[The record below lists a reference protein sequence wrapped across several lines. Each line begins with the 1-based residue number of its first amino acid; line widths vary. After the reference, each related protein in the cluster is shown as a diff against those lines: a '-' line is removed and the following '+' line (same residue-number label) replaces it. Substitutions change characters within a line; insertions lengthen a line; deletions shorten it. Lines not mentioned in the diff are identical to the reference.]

1 MVQAQL
7 AADALARHFPEHEFV
22 LTPMTTHAD
31 RDQSMRLTEGSRE
44 GVFVKELEQ
53 ALLEGRAE
61 LAVHSAKD
69 LPTLPA
75 PPLTIAAFLPRA
87 DARDALIARQPAL
100 LSSLL
105 RWVRRARDAG
115 MSAEQIRAL
124 VAVVL
129 DEDVAGEAGP
139 ERSDGVA

>member
-100 LSSLL
+100 LSSLPAGS
-105 RWVRRARDAG
+105 RIGTGSPRRVAQLAAARPDL
-115 MSAEQIRAL
+115 Q
-124 VAVVL
+124 AV
-129 DEDVAGEAGP
+129 DMP
-139 ERSDGVA
+139 

>member
-7 AADALARHFPEHEFV
+7 AADALAGRFPEHEFV

-31 RDQSMRLTEGSRE
+31 RRPTMKLTEAPRE

-87 DARDALIARQPAL
+87 DARDVLIAREPAT
-100 LSSLL
+100 LSSLAAGSRIGTGSPRRVAQLAAARPDL
-105 RWVRRARDAG
+105 RPV
-115 MSAEQIRAL
+115 EIR
-124 VAVVL
+124 
-129 DEDVAGEAGP
+129 GN
-139 ERSDGVA
+139 